1 MHIYMYIIKISFANA
16 VFDMPLNMSYS
27 FSSLPSSNFCMLIT
41 PLYACMLSFEH
52 LFRIIPYKAHVHI
65 P

>member
-16 VFDMPLNMSYS
+16 VFDMPLNMSYL
-27 FSSLPSSNFCMLIT
+27 FIIT

-52 LFRIIPYKAHVHI
+52 LFRIIPYKAHVQI